1 MSTLAPRFP
10 IGEDEPET
18 RSTLYNFLVLV
29 MPNNLLSLDKA
40 MSSKFG
46 LFAIFTKFPAEST
59 LPTCPLSVE
68 KKIEDKV
75 GTKVETK
82 DDAVP
87 KELVLKV

>member
-10 IGEDEPET
+10 IDEDEPET
-18 RSTLYNFLVLV
+18 GSTLYNLLSV
-29 MPNNLLSLDKA
+29 MPNNLLSLDRA
-40 MSSKFG
+40 MSSKRG
-46 LFAIFTKFPAEST
+46 LFAIFTKFPAEPT

-68 KKIEDKV
+68 KKKV